1 MSLSSSNGSS
11 LQYQDYSILLVDDT
25 PNNLDVL
32 IEFLEEYGFNLRV
45 ALSGESAL
53 QRIRYDAPDIVL
65 LDVLLP
71 GIDGFE
77 TCRQLKADPATRDI
91 PIIFMTSLAS
101 AEDKV
106 RGFEVGA
113 VDYVTKPLQQ
123 SEVLARITTHL
134 RQRDSAQELAAQHQQ
149 LLQSSQVERQRLL
162 DAVAEQR
169 DQLRTL
175 SANLTDV
182 QEDERRRLSRELH
195 DEMGQSLTALCINL
209 AAIDKEILNS
219 DLPPAT
225 SQNIHNRVSESV
237 QITNE
242 TLDQIRKISA
252 DLRPATLDDL
262 GLVPTL
268 RWYVGRFTNR
278 TNIPV
283 TVDEAG
289 VETGPRLH
297 STIETALYR
306 MIQEALTNISRHAD
320 ATHVALTLTATPT
333 GVSTKITDNG
343 SGFDPAAG
351 QLEYRTTKG
360 IGLLGMTERAKLLGG
375 SCYIDS
381 AIGRGTSIDI
391 FLPRNLEQLT

>member
-32 IEFLEEYGFNLRV
+32 IEFLQEYGFNLRV

-53 QRIRYDAPDIVL
+53 ERIRYDAPDIVL

-71 GIDGFE
+71 NIDGFE

-123 SEVLARITTHL
+123 AEVLARITLHL
-134 RQRDSAQELAAQHQQ
+134 RQRDMAQDLAAQHQQ

-169 DQLRTL
+169 TQLRVL
-175 SANLTDV
+175 SAKLTDV
-182 QEDERRRLSRELH
+182 QEEERRRLSRELH
-195 DEMGQSLTALCINL
+195 DEMGQSLTALSFNL
-209 AAIDKEILNS
+209 AAIDKELSSNNFPS
-219 DLPPAT
+219 TT
-225 SQNIHNRVSESV
+225 SQTLHSRVTESI
-237 QITNE
+237 QLTNE
-242 TLDQIRKISA
+242 TLDQIREISA

-268 RWYVGRFTNR
+268 RWYVGRFTKR
-278 TNIPV
+278 TTIV
-283 TVDEAG
+283 
-289 VETGPRLH
+289 VEFEEEGFDQYPRL
-297 STIETALYR
+297 SPAIETALYR
-306 MIQEALTNISRHAD
+306 MIQEALTNVTRHAD
-320 ATHVALTLTATPT
+320 ATRVMLHLAVTATAVT
-333 GVSTKITDNG
+333 ATVSDNG
-343 SGFDPAAG
+343 HGFEPAASISESG
-351 QLEYRTTKG
+351 PSG

-375 SCYIDS
+375 SCRVDS
-381 AIGRGTSIDI
+381 TIGRGTSIDI
-391 FLPRNLEQLT
+391 SLPLTIE